1 MESILSLFFGFCSSA
16 LVFHTFNILVPN
28 IKSIEGILFIILWFV
43 FTYIWNL
50 LFSSKRN
57 KHSITNSSELQSKTQ
72 FDSMV

>member
-1 MESILSLFFGFCSSA
+1 MESILSLVFGFCSSA

-28 IKSIEGILFIILWFV
+28 IKSIEGIIFLFIWIL

-57 KHSITNSSELQSKTQ
+57 KQYPESQSKTE